1 MGINDF
7 QTKVL
12 RSNPAHTRLVT
23 CTSVPRCSRSSIV
36 HRNGMFSTIFLDKF
50 YPGQSCHSCW
60 YSQSND
66 ANPSVFWQV
75 FFAIRWRW
83 YVTWKKITKTKQQKQ
98 PSNQKKT
105 TKKNMKTEQNA
116 RDSHLTSPKSWIWWK
131 GGFQPD
137 TTKPRVEA
145 GFGFRTSTGS
155 CLLGT
160 AFTSE
165 SVKNLELQNWDSEW
179 P

>member
-1 MGINDF
+1 
-7 QTKVL
+7 
-12 RSNPAHTRLVT
+12 
-23 CTSVPRCSRSSIV
+23 
-36 HRNGMFSTIFLDKF
+36 MFSTIFLDKF

-66 ANPSVFWQV
+66 ANPSVFWQG

-83 YVTWKKITKTKQQKQ
+83 YVTWKKITKAKQQKQ
-98 PSNQKKT
+98 PSNQKNW
-105 TKKNMKTEQNA
+105 KKKHEKLSKMQEILTW
-116 RDSHLTSPKSWIWWK
+116 SHPNLGYDEK
-131 GGFQPD
+131 GNFKRMQP
-137 TTKPRVEA
+137 KPRVEA

-165 SVKNLELQNWDSEW
+165 SKEFGATKLRFWMTIIDCNHQSIYIYNTGIHMYNRYLLFAYIQCIDLA
-179 P
+179 